1 MQQVFGNGFAFM
13 IQEGIRLGAEQFSD
27 GVDHG
32 CTLPQSPFFE
42 KRISSKKIHGGVSLT
57 KEVSFG
63 QRKGSIM
70 AKGAFQNRKKAL

>member
-1 MQQVFGNGFAFM
+1 MQIAQNTVIPVGGQEAILDHMRTGNVQQVFGNGFAFM

-42 KRISSKKIHGGVSLT
+42 KRISSKK
-57 KEVSFG
+57 F
-63 QRKGSIM
+63 M
-70 AKGAFQNRKKAL
+70 AEYL